1 VSAWE
6 INLSFMQWH
15 VINTLVYPHLLIKL
29 FIKVMLVETLWT
41 KNLQFIRDKISQQN
55 FETWI
60 NPIKLLSVD
69 GNHIHLTVP
78 NRFFKDWVIENY
90 YAIISDSFAA
100 VMGMNVNL
108 NFVVRD
114 HQEPTQNEPE
124 SPTAPPAAQPI
135 AKPHQRRLHSSLN
148 PNYSFD
154 RFVVGSSN
162 QFAHAAAMAVA
173 KQPARTYNPLFI
185 YGGVG
190 LGKTHLLNA
199 IGVQTISLYPN
210 TNVLYVSAE
219 EFMNELINSIRYDKM
234 SKFREKFRNI
244 DSLLIDDIQFIA
256 GKERT
261 QEEFF
266 HTFNT
271 LHDSGRQI
279 VVTSD
284 KFPKEI
290 PNLEERLRSRF
301 EWGLIADIQ
310 PPEIE
315 TRVAIIDKKAQE
327 NGIELPGNVS
337 YYIASNANDS
347 NIRELEG
354 FLTRIAAYSSLTS
367 REIDMDLV
375 KEVLKKV
382 LKQGEKKP
390 VTVEEILKTVT
401 DKFNIKIS
409 DLKSQKKSK
418 NLVLP
423 RQIAMYLSRK
433 MTTHSFPDIGT
444 KIGGRDHSTVIYA
457 NNKVTKLIQNDSKI
471 RQVIKELEKELLN
484 HS

>member
-1 VSAWE
+1 
-6 INLSFMQWH
+6 
-15 VINTLVYPHLLIKL
+15 
-29 FIKVMLVETLWT
+29 VETLWK
-41 KNLQFIRDKISQQN
+41 KNLEIIRENISQQN

-60 NPIKLLSVD
+60 SPIKIVALEGTDIHLSV
-69 GNHIHLTVP
+69 P
-78 NRFFKDWVIENY
+78 NKFFRDWVIENY
-90 YAIISDSFAA
+90 HDIIIKTMSH
-100 VMGMNVNL
+100 VMGMHVTL
-108 NFVVRD
+108 TFLVGTDVVKERRSS
-114 HQEPTQNEPE
+114 ETPVKNPPTIRGA
-124 SPTAPPAAQPI
+124 TVT
-135 AKPHQRRLHSSLN
+135 KRRINPSIN
-148 PNYSFD
+148 PNYTFD
-154 RFVVGSSN
+154 RFVVGTSN
-162 QFAHAAAMAVA
+162 QFAHAAAVAVA
-173 KQPARTYNPLFI
+173 KQPAHAYNPLFI

-199 IGVQTISLYPN
+199 IGSSTIQTY
-210 TNVLYVSAE
+210 TDMTVLYVSAE

-234 SKFREKFRNI
+234 SKFREKYRKI

-271 LHDSGRQI
+271 LHDSGKQI

-315 TRVAIIDKKAQE
+315 TKVAIIEKKAQE
-327 NGIELPGNVS
+327 NEIVLPGNVA
-337 YYIASNANDS
+337 YHIASKAGEA

-354 FLTRIAAYSSLTS
+354 FLTRIAAYSSLTG

-375 KEVLKKV
+375 KEVLKKF
-382 LKQGEKKP
+382 LKRGKKRTI
-390 VTVEEILKTVT
+390 TVEEVIKAVT
-401 DKFNIKIS
+401 EKFGIKIV
-409 DLKSQKKSK
+409 DIKSPKKSK

-423 RQIAMYLSRK
+423 RQIAMYLARK
-433 MTTHSFPDIGT
+433 LTKQSFPDIGA

-457 NNKVTKLIQNDSKI
+457 NNKIEKLIQHDDKIQKSVKEIEDSL
-471 RQVIKELEKELLN
+471 VN
-484 HS
+484 YS

>member
-1 VSAWE
+1 ME
-6 INLSFMQWH
+6 I
-15 VINTLVYPHLLIKL
+15 
-29 FIKVMLVETLWT
+29 LWK
-41 KNLQFIRDKISQQN
+41 KNLQIIREKITQQN

-60 NPIKLLSVD
+60 KPIKMVSAEGNTIFLSV
-69 GNHIHLTVP
+69 P
-78 NRFFKDWVIENY
+78 NKFFKDW
-90 YAIISDSFAA
+90 ISDNYHKIIRDSFSE
-100 VMGMNVNL
+100 VMGIDVNI
-108 NFVVRD
+108 NYVVSKTEIKSKPQTTDKKRD
-114 HQEPTQNEPE
+114 HKAPSLE
-124 SPTAPPAAQPI
+124 TAKEHKIHP
-135 AKPHQRRLHSSLN
+135 SLN

-162 QFAHAAAMAVA
+162 QFAHAAAVAVA

-199 IGVQTISLYPN
+199 IGFLTLSHYPN
-210 TNVLYVSAE
+210 KNVLYVSAE
-219 EFMNELINSIRYDKM
+219 EFMNELINSIRYDRM
-234 SKFREKFRNI
+234 PKFREKYRKI

-271 LHDSGRQI
+271 LHDSGKQI

-290 PNLEERLRSRF
+290 PKLEERLRSRF

-315 TRVAIIDKKAQE
+315 TRVAIIEKKAQE
-327 NGIELPGNVS
+327 NGIVLPGNVA
-337 YYIASNANDS
+337 YYIASNASDS

-354 FLTRIAAYSSLTS
+354 FLTRIAAYSSLTG

-382 LKQGEKKP
+382 LRKDEKKS
-390 VTVEEILKTVT
+390 VTIEDILKTVT
-401 DKFNIKIS
+401 AHFDVKIS
-409 DLKSQKKSK
+409 DIKSPKKSK

-423 RQIAMYLSRK
+423 RQISMYLARK
-433 MTTHSFPDIGT
+433 LTTFSFPDIGM

-457 NNKVTKLIQNDSKI
+457 NNKISKLITNDDKVRKMVEKI
-471 RQVIKELEKELLN
+471 ENTLLKKI
-484 HS
+484 